1 VVYAE
6 LAPQLQLCKVWHMT
20 LEATFY
26 ERRQDMAATS
36 LFTCTCGI
44 QKKTTNHWVLAKV
57 TPGGITFMPWDIN
70 LAFDDEIIVL
80 CGERCASALLSRYM
94 GDWKRPSVNVTVNE
108 PELAVA

>member
-1 VVYAE
+1 LIE
-6 LAPQLQLCKVWHMT
+6 SILK
-20 LEATFY
+20 LEG
-26 ERRQDMAATS
+26 RQEMAATS

-57 TPGGITFMPWDIN
+57 TTGGITFMPWDTA
-70 LAFDDEIIVL
+70 LAFEDEIIVL

-94 GDWKRPSVNVTVNE
+94 GDWKRPTVSSTPISTVNE

>member
-1 VVYAE
+1 
-6 LAPQLQLCKVWHMT
+6 
-20 LEATFY
+20 
-26 ERRQDMAATS
+26 MAATS

-44 QKKTTNHWVLAKV
+44 QKKTTNHWVLARV

-94 GDWKRPSVNVTVNE
+94 GDWKRPSVNMTVNE

>member
-1 VVYAE
+1 
-6 LAPQLQLCKVWHMT
+6 
-20 LEATFY
+20 
-26 ERRQDMAATS
+26 MAATS

-57 TPGGITFMPWDIN
+57 STGGITFMPWDTA
-70 LAFDDEIIVL
+70 LAFEDEIIVL

-94 GDWKRPSVNVTVNE
+94 GDWKRPLAGSTQEIRKVTE